1 MTDTGIDRDDLP
13 QAFAQPNGVAEAI
26 TRLVVTEG
34 AGCTNSVTSPDHVI
48 CREIVFMHPRGPKRQ
63 ESRNATLNWAAFG
76 EVREPAMFR
85 LVRPGVLHTPR
96 SVCGTGLEPVTP
108 SWSIRRIE

>member
-48 CREIVFMHPRGPKRQ
+48 CREIAFMHPTGAAHSLQNFAPTGFSLPQ
-63 ESRNATLNWAAFG
+63 FEQIDTSR
-76 EVREPAMFR
+76 V
-85 LVRPGVLHTPR
+85 
-96 SVCGTGLEPVTP
+96 
-108 SWSIRRIE
+108 

>member
-34 AGCTNSVTSPDHVI
+34 GVHKFGHVAGSCDLQGDRVYAPHGVPTGRSRSFTN
-48 CREIVFMHPRGPKRQ
+48 
-63 ESRNATLNWAAFG
+63 
-76 EVREPAMFR
+76 
-85 LVRPGVLHTPR
+85 
-96 SVCGTGLEPVTP
+96 
-108 SWSIRRIE
+108 